1 MEENYTSER
10 RNDSVDVVA
19 LWRAICRKW
28 YLFVGSVV
36 ICVGLVVCYL
46 KIAKPQY
53 EVLADILV
61 NEDEK
66 KGSSGGLSSLVSEVS
81 GGGFSLDGM
90 IGGGSVN
97 DEILVISSHTIIRE
111 MVQRLELNKVY
122 TSKKNFFS
130 KKEYY
135 GNSPITVD
143 VPESM
148 LDTLVAGFVVKVQT
162 DKSSNKIKVLLKRGF
177 FKTLAETEATSF
189 PIKVDYGEGIVID
202 KTPYYKPDEK
212 LRFVAHINGYDAQ
225 AERLAKRLEI
235 DLSDKKANGISLKI
249 EDSNRRR
256 GQDMLDTL
264 IECYNED
271 AVLNK
276 NLKAENMLAFIDD
289 RLITVENEL
298 HEAERVIEQYKREN
312 DLSDINSE
320 AKIILEANSQYR
332 KLLLEAETQYSI
344 ISMVDSFLNR
354 PENKYSLVPVTTGL
368 PDKGAAEAI
377 NEYNKLLLE
386 RMRLLRTAKDSNL
399 SLLTLTAQI
408 DAMRE
413 NILNTVSK
421 AKESSDIARADLKKQ
436 EAEFKNRLRGFP
448 EQERAYLDIKRNQ
461 MIKNELYT
469 FLMKRREE
477 NAMTLAST
485 SPKCRIV
492 NAAYSKNKPVS
503 PQSLLLL
510 AIAFGV
516 GLVLPVVYLYGKS
529 IFNVRFATRNDL
541 RRLTNL
547 PVAGEIGHNS
557 SSEYLVMKGHGNSPV
572 AEMFRLLRS
581 NLQFI
586 LPGGDKRVLL
596 VTSSEPGEG
605 KSFVSLNLAYAIA
618 MTGKRTVLIDLDL
631 RSPQIA
637 NYLGLS
643 STSGLTSYLIAKN
656 GMDESSLIQ
665 SPVESLDVITAGPV
679 PPNPSELLLSPQLDN
694 LMNDLRKRYDYV
706 IIDTAPVERV
716 SDTFS
721 LTRFADA
728 TLYVCRAN
736 YTPKNSVFNAMDFAA
751 EGSLKNVIFVLNDT
765 EVTHTYGYSEE
776 KHTRRG

>member
-1 MEENYTSER
+1 MEENYNTSER
-10 RNDSVDVVA
+10 RNDSVDVLG
-19 LWRAICRKW
+19 LWRAACKKW
-28 YLFVGSVV
+28 YLFAGSVF
-36 ICVGLVVCYL
+36 VCLALIGGYL
-46 KIAKPQY
+46 MIATPQY
-53 EVLADILV
+53 EILADVLV

-66 KGSSGGLSSLVSEVS
+66 SGGGGLSSLVGDVT

-97 DEILVISSHTIIRE
+97 DEILVISSHTLIRE

-122 TSKKNFFS
+122 TGKKNFFN
-130 KKEYY
+130 KVEYY
-135 GNSPITVD
+135 GNSPIEVD
-143 VPESM
+143 IPESM
-148 LDTLVAGFVVKVQT
+148 LDTLTSGFVVKVQV
-162 DKSSNKIKVLLKRGF
+162 KKNSKIKVVMKRDF
-177 FKTLAETEATSF
+177 FETLAETEAVSF
-189 PIKVDYGEGIVID
+189 PIKIDYGEGIVID
-202 KTPYYKPDEK
+202 TTSYYKPEK
-212 LRFVAHINGYDAQ
+212 KLNFVAHIKGYDAQ
-225 AERLAKRLEI
+225 TEILGKRLDI
-235 DLSDKKANGISLKI
+235 DLSDKKANGISLVI
-249 EDSNRRR
+249 RDSNKKR
-256 GQDMLDTL
+256 GKDILNTL

-276 NLKAENMLAFIDD
+276 NLKAQNMLSFIDE
-289 RLITVENEL
+289 RLVTVEEEL

-312 DLSDINSE
+312 DLSDIGSE
-320 AKIILEANSQYR
+320 AKIILEATSQYR

-344 ISMVDSFLNR
+344 ISMVDSFLNK

-421 AKESSDIARADLKKQ
+421 AKESSEIARADLKKQ
-436 EAEFKNRLRGFP
+436 EVEFRDRLRGFP
-448 EQERAYLDIKRNQ
+448 EQERAYMDIKRNQ
-461 MIKNELYT
+461 LIKNELYT

-492 NAAYSKNKPVS
+492 NAAYSKTKPVS

-510 AIAFGV
+510 VIAFGA
-516 GLVLPVVYLYGKS
+516 GLVLPVIYLYGKT
-529 IFNVRFATRNDL
+529 IFTVKFASRNDL

-557 SSEYLVMKGHGNSPV
+557 SSDYLVMKEAGSSPV

-586 LPGGDKRVLL
+586 LPQGDKRVLL

-605 KSFVSLNLAYAIA
+605 KSFVSLNLAYSIA
-618 MTGKRTVLIDLDL
+618 MTGKRTALIDLDL

-643 STSGLTSYLIAKN
+643 THAGLTNYLIAKN
-656 GMDESSLIQ
+656 GDDAAALIQ
-665 SPVESLDVITAGPV
+665 PQTESLDVIAAGPV
-679 PPNPSELLLSPQLDN
+679 PPNPSELLLSAKLDS
-694 LMNDLRKRYDYV
+694 LMSDLREKYDYI
-706 IIDTAPVERV
+706 IIDTAPVDLV

-736 YTPKNSVFNAMDFAA
+736 YTAKNSVFNATDYAA

-765 EVTHTYGYSEE
+765 EIKHIYGYAE
-776 KHTRRG
+776 KHMRRG

>member
-19 LWRAICRKW
+19 LWRAICKKW
-28 YLFVGSVV
+28 YLFAGSVFV
-36 ICVGLVVCYL
+36 CIALVVCYL

-66 KGSSGGLSSLVSEVS
+66 KGSSGSLSSLMSGA

-162 DKSSNKIKVLLKRGF
+162 DKSSDKIKVLLKRGF
-177 FKTLAETEATSF
+177 FETLAETEATSF

-202 KTPYYKPDEK
+202 KTSYYKPGEK
-212 LRFVAHINGYDAQ
+212 LRFVAHINGYDVQ
-225 AERLAKRLEI
+225 TELLSKRLEI
-235 DLSDKKANGISLKI
+235 DLSDKKASGISLKI

-256 GQDMLDTL
+256 GQDILDTL

-421 AKESSDIARADLKKQ
+421 AKESSEIARADLKKQ
-436 EAEFKNRLRGFP
+436 EVEFRTRLRGFP

-492 NAAYSKNKPVS
+492 NAAYSKSNPVS

-510 AIAFGV
+510 VIALGV

-529 IFNVRFATRNDL
+529 IFNVKFATRNDL

-557 SSEYLVMKGHGNSPV
+557 STDYLVMKGYSNSPV

-618 MTGKRTVLIDLDL
+618 MTGKRTVLVDLDL

-643 STSGLTSYLIAKN
+643 STSGLTNYLIAKN
-656 GMDESSLIQ
+656 GADEGALIQ
-665 SPVESLDVITAGPV
+665 SPVESLDVITAGSV
-679 PPNPSELLLSPQLDN
+679 PPNPSELLLSPKLDS
-694 LMNDLRKRYDYV
+694 LMNDLRERYDYV

-736 YTPKNSVFNAMDFAA
+736 CTPKNSVFNAMDFAA

-765 EVTHTYGYSEE
+765 EVKHTYGYSE
-776 KHTRRG
+776 KQTRRG

>member
-1 MEENYTSER
+1 M
-10 RNDSVDVVA
+10 
-19 LWRAICRKW
+19 
-28 YLFVGSVV
+28 
-36 ICVGLVVCYL
+36 
-46 KIAKPQY
+46 
-53 EVLADILV
+53 
-61 NEDEK
+61 
-66 KGSSGGLSSLVSEVS
+66 
-81 GGGFSLDGM
+81 
-90 IGGGSVN
+90 
-97 DEILVISSHTIIRE
+97 
-111 MVQRLELNKVY
+111 
-122 TSKKNFFS
+122 
-130 KKEYY
+130 
-135 GNSPITVD
+135 
-143 VPESM
+143 
-148 LDTLVAGFVVKVQT
+148 
-162 DKSSNKIKVLLKRGF
+162 
-177 FKTLAETEATSF
+177 
-189 PIKVDYGEGIVID
+189 
-202 KTPYYKPDEK
+202 
-212 LRFVAHINGYDAQ
+212 
-225 AERLAKRLEI
+225 
-235 DLSDKKANGISLKI
+235 KI

-289 RLITVENEL
+289 RLVTVENEL

-320 AKIILEANSQYR
+320 AKIILEANNQYR

-436 EAEFKNRLRGFP
+436 EVEFRTRLRGFP

-516 GLVLPVVYLYGKS
+516 GLVLLQKYAGVFRLDASTYYVDTVPVALHWGYVLAINAATLVICVLSLIVPSFLVSRIHPAKS
-529 IFNVRFATRNDL
+529 IRF
-541 RRLTNL
+541 
-547 PVAGEIGHNS
+547 E
-557 SSEYLVMKGHGNSPV
+557 
-572 AEMFRLLRS
+572 
-581 NLQFI
+581 
-586 LPGGDKRVLL
+586 
-596 VTSSEPGEG
+596 
-605 KSFVSLNLAYAIA
+605 
-618 MTGKRTVLIDLDL
+618 
-631 RSPQIA
+631 
-637 NYLGLS
+637 
-643 STSGLTSYLIAKN
+643 
-656 GMDESSLIQ
+656 
-665 SPVESLDVITAGPV
+665 
-679 PPNPSELLLSPQLDN
+679 
-694 LMNDLRKRYDYV
+694 
-706 IIDTAPVERV
+706 
-716 SDTFS
+716 
-721 LTRFADA
+721 
-728 TLYVCRAN
+728 
-736 YTPKNSVFNAMDFAA
+736 
-751 EGSLKNVIFVLNDT
+751 
-765 EVTHTYGYSEE
+765 
-776 KHTRRG
+776 

>member
-10 RNDSVDVVA
+10 RNDSVDVLA
-19 LWRAICRKW
+19 LWRAARKRW
-28 YLFVGSVV
+28 YLFAGSVF
-36 ICVGLVVCYL
+36 ICVVLVACYL

-53 EVLADILV
+53 AISADILV
-61 NEDEK
+61 NEDDK
-66 KGSSGGLSSLVSEVS
+66 QGGGGALSSLVGDVT

-111 MVQRLELNKVY
+111 MVQRLELNKIY
-122 TSKKNFFS
+122 TSKKNFFN
-130 KKEYY
+130 KVEYY

-148 LDTLVAGFVVKVQT
+148 LDTLVSGFVVKVQT
-162 DKSSNKIKVLLKRGF
+162 NKGSDKIKVLLKQGF
-177 FKTLAETEATSF
+177 FTTLAETEATSF
-189 PIKVDYGEGIVID
+189 PIRVDYGEGIVID
-202 KTPYYKPDEK
+202 TTRYYNPDKK
-212 LRFVAHINGYDAQ
+212 LRFVAHINGYDTQ
-225 AERLAKRLEI
+225 TELLEKRLEI

-249 EDSNRRR
+249 KDSNRKR
-256 GQDMLDTL
+256 GQDILDTL

-276 NLKAENMLAFIDD
+276 NLKAQNMLSFIDD
-289 RLITVENEL
+289 RLATVENEL

-312 DLSDINSE
+312 DLSDIDTE
-320 AKIILEANSQYR
+320 AKIILEANSEYR

-344 ISMVDSFLNR
+344 ISMVDSFMNS
-354 PENKYSLVPVTTGL
+354 PENKYSLVPITTGL
-368 PDKGAAEAI
+368 PDRGAAEAI

-399 SLLTLTAQI
+399 SLRTLTAQI
-408 DAMRE
+408 DAMRD

-421 AKESSDIARADLKKQ
+421 AKESSEIARADLRKQ
-436 EAEFKNRLRGFP
+436 EVDFRNRLRGFP
-448 EQERAYLDIKRNQ
+448 EQERAYMDIKRNQ

-477 NAMTLAST
+477 SAMTLAST

-492 NAAYSKNKPVS
+492 NAAYSKNKPVA

-510 AIAFGV
+510 AIAFGI
-516 GLVLPVVYLYGKS
+516 GLILPVFYLYGKT
-529 IFNVRFATRNDL
+529 IFSVKFASRNDL

-547 PVAGEIGHNS
+547 PIAGEIGHNALPDS
-557 SSEYLVMKGHGNSPV
+557 LVMKNNSHQPV

-586 LPGGDKRVLL
+586 LPGSDTRVLL

-618 MTGKRTVLIDLDL
+618 MTGKRTLLIDLDL

-643 STSGLTSYLIAKN
+643 SQTGFTNYLISKN
-656 GMDESSLIQ
+656 GMDESSLILSQ
-665 SPVESLDVITAGPV
+665 TESLDVITSGPV
-679 PPNPSELLLSPQLDN
+679 PPNPSELLLSSRLD
-694 LMNDLRKRYDYV
+694 DLIAGLRAKYDC
-706 IIDTAPVERV
+706 IIVDTAPVERV

-736 YTPKNSVFNAMDFAA
+736 YTPKNSVFNAMDYAA

-765 EVTHTYGYSEE
+765 EIKHTYGY
-776 KHTRRG
+776 

>member
-19 LWRAICRKW
+19 LWRAICKKW
-28 YLFVGSVV
+28 YLFAGSVFV
-36 ICVGLVVCYL
+36 CIALVVCYL

-66 KGSSGGLSSLVSEVS
+66 KGSSGSLSSLMSGA

-162 DKSSNKIKVLLKRGF
+162 DKSSDKIKVLLKRGF
-177 FKTLAETEATSF
+177 FETLAETEATSF

-202 KTPYYKPDEK
+202 KTSYYKPGEK
-212 LRFVAHINGYDAQ
+212 LRFVAHINGYDVQ
-225 AERLAKRLEI
+225 TELLSKRLEI

-256 GQDMLDTL
+256 GQDILDTL

-289 RLITVENEL
+289 RLVTVENEL

-312 DLSDINSE
+312 DLSDIDSE

-413 NILNTVSK
+413 EMGLNDSYFVQYTRYMKNLLHGDLGYSYRNGNMVSDEILNRFPVTINLAFFSILLVSLIGIPIGILS
-421 AKESSDIARADLKKQ
+421 AVKQ
-436 EAEFKNRLRGFP
+436 
-448 EQERAYLDIKRNQ
+448 YSILD
-461 MIKNELYT
+461 
-469 FLMKRREE
+469 
-477 NAMTLAST
+477 MTCVVLALVLASMPSFFRYVPRPT
-485 SPKCRIV
+485 PSILRCWSLG
-492 NAAYSKNKPVS
+492 AA
-503 PQSLLLL
+503 
-510 AIAFGV
+510 I
-516 GLVLPVVYLYGKS
+516 
-529 IFNVRFATRNDL
+529 
-541 RRLTNL
+541 
-547 PVAGEIGHNS
+547 
-557 SSEYLVMKGHGNSPV
+557 
-572 AEMFRLLRS
+572 
-581 NLQFI
+581 
-586 LPGGDKRVLL
+586 
-596 VTSSEPGEG
+596 
-605 KSFVSLNLAYAIA
+605 
-618 MTGKRTVLIDLDL
+618 
-631 RSPQIA
+631 
-637 NYLGLS
+637 
-643 STSGLTSYLIAKN
+643 
-656 GMDESSLIQ
+656 
-665 SPVESLDVITAGPV
+665 
-679 PPNPSELLLSPQLDN
+679 
-694 LMNDLRKRYDYV
+694 
-706 IIDTAPVERV
+706 
-716 SDTFS
+716 
-721 LTRFADA
+721 
-728 TLYVCRAN
+728 
-736 YTPKNSVFNAMDFAA
+736 
-751 EGSLKNVIFVLNDT
+751 
-765 EVTHTYGYSEE
+765 
-776 KHTRRG
+776 

>member
-10 RNDSVDVVA
+10 RTDSVDVVA
-19 LWRAICRKW
+19 LWRAICKKW
-28 YLFVGSVV
+28 YLFAGSVFV
-36 ICVGLVVCYL
+36 CLALVVCYL

-53 EVLADILV
+53 EILADVLV

-66 KGSSGGLSSLVSEVS
+66 KSGSGLSSLMEGVT

-97 DEILVISSHTIIRE
+97 DEILVISSHTLVRE

-122 TSKKNFFS
+122 TSKKNFFN
-130 KKEYY
+130 KVEYY
-135 GNSPITVD
+135 GNSPIEVD

-148 LDTLVAGFVVKVQT
+148 LDTLASGFVVKVQVE
-162 DKSSNKIKVLLKRGF
+162 KNNKIKVVMKRGF
-177 FKTLAETEATSF
+177 FETLAETEAASF
-189 PIKVDYGEGIVID
+189 PVKVDYGEGIVID
-202 KTPYYKPDEK
+202 TTSYYKPDKK
-212 LRFVAHINGYDAQ
+212 LNFVAHISGYDAK
-225 AERLAKRLEI
+225 AESYGKQLDI
-235 DLSDKKANGISLKI
+235 DLSDKKANGISLVI
-249 EDSNRRR
+249 RDSNKKR
-256 GQDMLDTL
+256 GKDILNTL

-276 NLKAENMLAFIDD
+276 NLKAQNMLAFIDD
-289 RLITVENEL
+289 RLVTVENEL

-312 DLSDINSE
+312 DLSDIDSE

-344 ISMVDSFLNR
+344 ISMVDSFLNK

-436 EAEFKNRLRGFP
+436 EVEFRDRLRGFP
-448 EQERAYLDIKRNQ
+448 EQERAYMDIKRNQ

-492 NAAYSKNKPVS
+492 NAAYSKNKPVA
-503 PQSLLLL
+503 PQSMLLLL
-510 AIAFGV
+510 IAFGV
-516 GLVLPVVYLYGKS
+516 GLVLPVVYLYGKT
-529 IFNVRFATRNDL
+529 IFTVKFASRNDL

-547 PVAGEIGHNS
+547 PIAGEIGHNS
-557 SSEYLVMKGHGNSPV
+557 GSDYLVMKGNNASPV

-605 KSFVSLNLAYAIA
+605 KSFVSLNLAYSIA
-618 MTGKRTVLIDLDL
+618 MTGKRTVLLDLDL

-637 NYLGLS
+637 NYLGLPAH
-643 STSGLTSYLIAKN
+643 TGVTNYLIDKN
-656 GMDESSLIQ
+656 GADAASLMQSQSESF
-665 SPVESLDVITAGPV
+665 DVITAGPV
-679 PPNPSELLLSPQLDN
+679 PPNPSELLLSAKLDF
-694 LMNDLRKRYDYV
+694 LVSELREKYDYV
-706 IIDTAPVERV
+706 IIDTAPVELV

-736 YTPKNSVFNAMDFAA
+736 YTTKNSVFNAMDYAA

-765 EVTHTYGYSEE
+765 EIKHTYGYSE

>member
-235 DLSDKKANGISLKI
+235 DLSDKN
-249 EDSNRRR
+249 
-256 GQDMLDTL
+256 
-264 IECYNED
+264 
-271 AVLNK
+271 
-276 NLKAENMLAFIDD
+276 
-289 RLITVENEL
+289 IT
-298 HEAERVIEQYKREN
+298 
-312 DLSDINSE
+312 
-320 AKIILEANSQYR
+320 
-332 KLLLEAETQYSI
+332 
-344 ISMVDSFLNR
+344 
-354 PENKYSLVPVTTGL
+354 
-368 PDKGAAEAI
+368 
-377 NEYNKLLLE
+377 
-386 RMRLLRTAKDSNL
+386 RM
-399 SLLTLTAQI
+399 
-408 DAMRE
+408 
-413 NILNTVSK
+413 
-421 AKESSDIARADLKKQ
+421 
-436 EAEFKNRLRGFP
+436 P
-448 EQERAYLDIKRNQ
+448 
-461 MIKNELYT
+461 
-469 FLMKRREE
+469 
-477 NAMTLAST
+477 
-485 SPKCRIV
+485 C
-492 NAAYSKNKPVS
+492 
-503 PQSLLLL
+503 
-510 AIAFGV
+510 
-516 GLVLPVVYLYGKS
+516 
-529 IFNVRFATRNDL
+529 
-541 RRLTNL
+541 
-547 PVAGEIGHNS
+547 
-557 SSEYLVMKGHGNSPV
+557 
-572 AEMFRLLRS
+572 
-581 NLQFI
+581 
-586 LPGGDKRVLL
+586 
-596 VTSSEPGEG
+596 
-605 KSFVSLNLAYAIA
+605 
-618 MTGKRTVLIDLDL
+618 
-631 RSPQIA
+631 
-637 NYLGLS
+637 
-643 STSGLTSYLIAKN
+643 
-656 GMDESSLIQ
+656 
-665 SPVESLDVITAGPV
+665 
-679 PPNPSELLLSPQLDN
+679 
-694 LMNDLRKRYDYV
+694 
-706 IIDTAPVERV
+706 
-716 SDTFS
+716 
-721 LTRFADA
+721 
-728 TLYVCRAN
+728 
-736 YTPKNSVFNAMDFAA
+736 
-751 EGSLKNVIFVLNDT
+751 
-765 EVTHTYGYSEE
+765 
-776 KHTRRG
+776 

>member
-36 ICVGLVVCYL
+36 VCVALVACYL

-66 KGSSGGLSSLVSEVS
+66 KGSSGSLSSLMSGVS

-130 KKEYY
+130 KTEYY

-162 DKSSNKIKVLLKRGF
+162 DKSSDKIKVLLKRGF
-177 FKTLAETEATSF
+177 FETLAETEATSF

-202 KTPYYKPDEK
+202 KTSYYKPGEK
-212 LRFVAHINGYDAQ
+212 LRFVAHINGYDVQ
-225 AERLAKRLEI
+225 TELLSKRLEI

-256 GQDMLDTL
+256 GQDILDTL

-289 RLITVENEL
+289 RLVTVENEL

-312 DLSDINSE
+312 DLSDIDSE

-421 AKESSDIARADLKKQ
+421 AKESSEIARADLKKQ
-436 EAEFKNRLRGFP
+436 EVEFRTRLRGFP

-492 NAAYSKNKPVS
+492 NAAYSKSNPVS

-510 AIAFGV
+510 VIALGV

-529 IFNVRFATRNDL
+529 IFNVKFATRNDL

-557 SSEYLVMKGHGNSPV
+557 STDYLVMKGYSNSPV

-618 MTGKRTVLIDLDL
+618 MTGKRTVLVDLDL

-643 STSGLTSYLIAKN
+643 STSGLTNYLIAKN
-656 GMDESSLIQ
+656 GADEGALIQ
-665 SPVESLDVITAGPV
+665 SPVESLDVITAGSV
-679 PPNPSELLLSPQLDN
+679 PPNPSELLLSPKLDS
-694 LMNDLRKRYDYV
+694 LMNDLRERYDYV

-736 YTPKNSVFNAMDFAA
+736 CTPKNSVFNAMDFAA

-765 EVTHTYGYSEE
+765 EVKHTYGYSE
-776 KHTRRG
+776 KQTRRG